1 MRPVFRLV
9 AMALLV
15 CLIGSGRAEAGIW
28 DWLEE
33 LNGPGPSTGSSFP
46 FMVSFLCA
54 PYAKHDDAAT
64 QRTSVNI
71 LRKAF
76 KTPDRETRVSTCFY
90 YDTHS
95 FHADADDRFHE
106 VDSRL
111 WELGVTTRLHET
123 VEIGGGLGRFS
134 FSSRFPD
141 SDGGEELSGGR
152 FAVTFPR
159 FVFKPLLAIPW
170 GSPKS
175 PAWGF
180 LQLYFKHTIIVGTLA
195 DEDFASLDGTDF
207 IRTNQRVE
215 SVGVTFDLTGVA
227 NLIVDKIKKQP

>member
-1 MRPVFRLV
+1 M
-9 AMALLV
+9 
-15 CLIGSGRAEAGIW
+15 
-28 DWLEE
+28 
-33 LNGPGPSTGSSFP
+33 
-46 FMVSFLCA
+46 
-54 PYAKHDDAAT
+54 
-64 QRTSVNI
+64 
-71 LRKAF
+71 
-76 KTPDRETRVSTCFY
+76 STCFY

-111 WELGVTTRLHET
+111 WEFGVTTRLHET

-170 GSPKS
+170 GSPKKD

-215 SVGVTFDLTGVA
+215 SVGVTFDLTGSQTSSWIEIISD
-227 NLIVDKIKKQP
+227 NSREPSFKESSLRLLIRKSQGPLVCGPGFFVSSQSSQQLPAR